1 MVADFGRW
9 DFQKATFVE
18 VAQQLQTA
26 AWSKWWQYPNYHIVG
41 ENYFTYDV
49 ISIVMI

>member
-9 DFQKATFVE
+9 DFQKATAVE